1 MVNKWLKHPITVFG
15 KRMPLQRF
23 LFFVLIACIVY
34 FVFFEVSEKH
44 YCLLID
50 HNYGY
55 SIEFPANRVV
65 HVFGKLG
72 NHGWVDEK
80 AVFYPRTLPFLQT
93 SAVNIYWTDET
104 KDSVELMRSWGTDQ
118 FSDDWQPTS
127 GLKPVLVGQGNYD
140 AWTTTFRRDSWQ
152 SRHYYIPSE
161 NGTFLIEFT
170 QLGTQNHLNAIKN
183 RMVASFLIDE
193 AFTTDKEIYYQGR
206 TIDCFR

>member
-1 MVNKWLKHPITVFG
+1 MVNKWLKHPITVLG

-23 LFFVLIACIVY
+23 LFFVLIACIAY

-65 HVFGKLG
+65 HVFGELG
-72 NHGWVDEK
+72 NHSHIDQK
-80 AVFYPRTLPFLQT
+80 ARFYPRTLPFLQT

-127 GLKPVLVGQGNYD
+127 GLKPVLVGQGNYE

-170 QLGTQNHLNAIKN
+170 QLGTQNHLNAIKK
-183 RMVASFLIDE
+183 SHGCFLLD
-193 AFTTDKEIYYQGR
+193 
-206 TIDCFR
+206 